1 MDDGRLVTGIRKSE
15 TPSSISLQTENELV
29 VVAKDE
35 IAETKLSDL
44 STMPEG
50 LIDAM
55 AADEI
60 RDLVGYLRATSQSP
74 IRATDASVGRFFDGK
89 SLAGWFGNPEVW
101 SVEDGELV
109 GRTKGL
115 ARNEFLMSEYELG
128 NFRLSVEVRLVG
140 DEGNSGIQFRTQ
152 AREDGEVEGYQA
164 DVGPGWWGKLYEEN
178 GRGVLAEGPREDPVV
193 KDGWNLYEIE
203 ATGSR
208 VRTWING
215 RACVDLDDP
224 SGARRGIV
232 ALQVHSGGA
241 TEVRFRKVRV
251 ELLP

>member
-1 MDDGRLVTGIRKSE
+1 VGPDLTGSNRADLDYLLSNVVDPNAVVGQDYLATIVWMDDGRLVTGIRKSE

-115 ARNEFLMSEYELG
+115 ERNEFLMSEYELW
-128 NFRLSVEVRLVG
+128 NFRLSVDERLV
-140 DEGNSGIQFRTQ
+140 
-152 AREDGEVEGYQA
+152 
-164 DVGPGWWGKLYEEN
+164 
-178 GRGVLAEGPREDPVV
+178 
-193 KDGWNLYEIE
+193 
-203 ATGSR
+203 
-208 VRTWING
+208 
-215 RACVDLDDP
+215 
-224 SGARRGIV
+224 
-232 ALQVHSGGA
+232 
-241 TEVRFRKVRV
+241 
-251 ELLP
+251 